1 MGSKTSA
8 RRLFS
13 RKALPHLPLKVRS
26 GWTFPAR
33 ILKLLIDSAF
43 AISAVLT
50 VIFAIVFVVAIF
62 IPLDAFSISVDNAGV
77 TRQMPLTRSLVLFV
91 MAVVT
96 VYFAGLVVI
105 LRYLR
110 QMFRTLLAGDPFHPS
125 NVTRLRLVGAALF
138 FVTILG
144 WTSRLLVASKL
155 ALGAVEAP
163 SLGELVT
170 PAFAIVITFT
180 LAELFREGARL
191 REETE
196 LTI

>member
-8 RRLFS
+8 RSLFS
-13 RKALPHLPLKVRS
+13 RLTPPTSALRGHG

-33 ILKLLIDSAF
+33 ILKLLIDTAF

-50 VIFAIVFVVAIF
+50 IIFALVFVVAIF
-62 IPLDAFSISVDNAGV
+62 IPLDTFSISVDNAGGI
-77 TRQMPLTRSLVLFV
+77 RQMPLTRSLVLFV

-96 VYFAGLVVI
+96 TYFAGLVVI

-125 NVTRLRLVGAALF
+125 NVIRLRLVGAALF

-163 SLGELVT
+163 SVGELVT

>member
-1 MGSKTSA
+1 MGSKTSS
-8 RRLFS
+8 RSLFS
-13 RKALPHLPLKVRS
+13 RIPLPHAALRAGG
-26 GWTFPAR
+26 GWKFPAR
-33 ILKLLIDSAF
+33 ALKLLIDTAF
-43 AISAVLT
+43 AISVVLT
-50 VIFAIVFVVAIF
+50 LIFAIVFIIAIF
-62 IPLDAFSISVDNAGV
+62 IPLDRFSIAVDNEGV

-96 VYFAGLVVI
+96 TYFAGLVVI

-110 QMFRTLLAGDPFHPS
+110 QIFRTLLAGDPFHPS
-125 NVTRLRLVGAALF
+125 NIVRLRLMGASLC
-138 FVTILG
+138 FVTVLG
-144 WTSRLLVASKL
+144 WGSRLLVASKL

-163 SLGELVT
+163 SIGELVT

-191 REETE
+191 REDTE

>member
-1 MGSKTSA
+1 MSMPLA
-8 RRLFS
+8 AI
-13 RKALPHLPLKVRS
+13 KAS
-26 GWTFPAR
+26 GGWTFPAR
-33 ILKLLIDSAF
+33 ALKLLIDIGFTVSV
-43 AISAVLT
+43 VLT
-50 VIFAIVFVVAIF
+50 LIFAIVFVVAIF
-62 IPLDAFSISVDNAGV
+62 IPLDTFSISVDSGGV
-77 TRQMPLTRSLVLFV
+77 TRQMPLTRGLVLFV

-96 VYFAGLVVI
+96 TYFAGLVVI

-110 QMFRTLLAGDPFHPS
+110 QMFRTLLAGDPFHPA
-125 NVTRLRLVGAALF
+125 NVMRLRLAGAALF
-138 FVTILG
+138 FVTMLG
-144 WTSRLLVASKL
+144 WASRLLVANKL

-163 SLGELVT
+163 SVGELVT